1 MALWIL
7 SAIAGF
13 MVVSC
18 AVGIVVAAVLGQIGR
33 QVTELLELE
42 SWATT
47 PLTPRSRYGATRDA

>member
-1 MALWIL
+1 MALWIF

-13 MVVSC
+13 ILVSC

-47 PLTPRSRYGATRDA
+47 PLTPRSR